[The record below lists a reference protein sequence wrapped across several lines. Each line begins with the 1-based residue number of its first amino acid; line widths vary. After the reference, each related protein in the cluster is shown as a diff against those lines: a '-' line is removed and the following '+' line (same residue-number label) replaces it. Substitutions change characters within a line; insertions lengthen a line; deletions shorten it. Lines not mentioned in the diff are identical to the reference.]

1 MRSYEVVV
9 IIDPDVD
16 DRQVNGLLDKPLAA

>member
-1 MRSYEVVV
+1 MRKYEVVV

-16 DRQVNGLLDKPLAA
+16 DRQVSGLLDK